1 MQRFLPSEYGC
12 NVELAEQMLEPVR
25 SIFGAKLRVREA
37 LRVAGVPHTIIRGN
51 LTQGFLVP
59 RFGNPS
65 DTGLTTILGDGEA
78 QGNGTDNPR
87 TDHLHFMTSSQQQG
101 PNAILQLIIII

>member
-1 MQRFLPSEYGC
+1 MPSEFC
-12 NVELAEQMLEPVR
+12 IAVELAEQMLEPVR

-37 LRVAGVPHTIIRGN
+37 LRAAGVPHTIIRGN

-65 DTGLTTILGDGEA
+65 DTGLTTILGVGEA

>member
-1 MQRFLPSEYGC
+1 MPNYNREKKYLQRFMPSEFC
-12 NVELAEQMLEPVR
+12 IAVELAEQMLEPVR

-37 LRVAGVPHTIIRGN
+37 LRAAGVPHTIIRGN

-65 DTGLTTILGDGEA
+65 DTGVTTIILGDGEA
-78 QGNGTDNPR
+78 QGKGSDNPGI
-87 TDHLHFMTSSQQQG
+87 HHS
-101 PNAILQLIIII
+101 

>member
-1 MQRFLPSEYGC
+1 MQRFLPSEFGIA
-12 NVELAEQMLEPVR
+12 VELAEQMLEPVR

-65 DTGLTTILGDGEA
+65 DTGVTTIILGDGEA
-78 QGNGTDNPR
+78 QGKGSDNPGI
-87 TDHLHFMTSSQQQG
+87 HHS
-101 PNAILQLIIII
+101 